1 MTLQRF
7 LEILTVLVFLLSFG
21 SCAPL
26 PAFHQTYLP
35 QELEMTFRTFTENIE
50 KNIHL
55 SNIER
60 GVLEPNLAY
69 AAQKL
74 ANVQSL
80 ITETG
85 KRFQEDTQVLSALNI
100 LLQLKAAQISSS
112 SKKLDS
118 ISEHLDQMSK
128 ALKIMVETHWSDH
141 QIAKYQSTS
150 PNKISKMALSK
161 DSEIFKN
168 GESHPGIKRIL
179 SSGGFVFLMLSTAS
193 DVCVITGP
201 EYCFAVYLAGS
212 GAVVVWLATV
222 YRTALGIN

>member
-1 MTLQRF
+1 MVLQRF

-21 SCAPL
+21 SCTPL

-35 QELEMTFRTFTENIE
+35 QELEMTFRAFTENIE

-60 GVLEPNLAY
+60 EVLEPNLAY

-74 ANVQSL
+74 TYVQSL

-100 LLQLKAAQISSS
+100 LLQLKTAQISFS

-141 QIAKYQSTS
+141 QIAKYQTTS
-150 PNKISKMALSK
+150 PKKISKMALSEE
-161 DSEIFKN
+161 SEIFKS